1 MVPCRPTLLYKRD
14 YVENSTA
21 VISLIHYK
29 DRDKFPFYPNNSPKS
44 LSKATKN
51 TIYVVLTYND
61 YLCNIFILTYAKN
74 RRIIYIG

>member
-1 MVPCRPTLLYKRD
+1 MLCRPTLLYKHD

-29 DRDKFPFYPNNSPKS
+29 DRDKFPFYPNNIPKS
-44 LSKATKN
+44 LSKAMKN

-61 YLCNIFILTYAKN
+61 YLCNIFILTYAKTEESFT
-74 RRIIYIG
+74 

>member
-29 DRDKFPFYPNNSPKS
+29 DRDKFPFHINNIPKS
-44 LSKATKN
+44 LSKAIEN
-51 TIYVVLTYND
+51 TICVVLTYND
-61 YLCNIFILTYAKN
+61 YLCNIFILTYAQTEESFT
-74 RRIIYIG
+74 

>member
-1 MVPCRPTLLYKRD
+1 MVPCRPTLLYKRG

-21 VISLIHYK
+21 VISLIQCK
-29 DRDKFPFYPNNSPKS
+29 DRDKFPIYPNNSPKK

-61 YLCNIFILTYAKN
+61 YLCNIFILTYAQTEESFT
-74 RRIIYIG
+74 